1 MPQKINSA
9 KQLNVPIQ
17 TTSGKNGYYAIIGN
31 MQYAWGVD
39 NVLNSG
45 TTLTFARAFSSV
57 PVVICTTQDPNEQ
70 TAWVY
75 GRTASAITLKQKYTG
90 NALPVNWLAIGPA

>member
-9 KQLNVPIQ
+9 RDINVPVQ
-17 TTSGKNGYYAIIGN
+17 TTGGKSGYYAIIGN
-31 MQYAWGVD
+31 MQYVWGFD
-39 NVLNSG
+39 NILNSG

-70 TAWVY
+70 TAWVTT
-75 GRTASAITLKQKYTG
+75 RTTTTVTMKQKYTG
-90 NALPVNWLAIGPA
+90 NALGVNWIAIGPA